1 MPNLLPPNA
10 TTLEKRTAAALSAVD
25 ALPIPIRDYW
35 DPDKCPSELLPYL
48 AAEVSVD
55 GWELAESDDARRAL
69 IKSAIAL
76 HQKRGTPWA
85 IREVVRRLGF
95 GEIELIEGRNVR
107 RRDGTARYNGDWV
120 HGRDNGAWAQYI
132 VRLTQPITLDQAEN
146 LKAVLERYA
155 PKRSELY
162 RLDYTAAPLRHNGRG
177 AYDGQYTRGSIN
189 G

>member
-1 MPNLLPPNA
+1 MRDLLPPNA
-10 TTLEKRTAAALSAVD
+10 TTLEKRAATALAAID

-35 DPDKCPSELLPYL
+35 NPDRCPSALLPYL

-85 IREVVRRLGF
+85 IREVIRRLGF
-95 GEIELIEGRNVR
+95 GEVTLIEGRRVR
-107 RRDGTARYNGDWV
+107 RRDGSVARNGDYL
-120 HGRDNGAWAQYI
+120 HGDATAWAQYI
-132 VRLTQPITLDQAEN
+132 VKLSRAITRDQADN

-155 PKRSELY
+155 PQRSMLAA
-162 RLDYTAAPLRHNGRG
+162 LDYRAAPIRHNGTASRN
-177 AYDGQYTRGSIN
+177 GQYNRGSAT
-189 G
+189 

>member
-1 MPNLLPPNA
+1 MPKLLPPNA
-10 TTLEKRTAAALSAVD
+10 TPLEVRTASALAAVD
-25 ALPIPIRDYW
+25 EIPIPIRDYW
-35 DPDKCPSELLPYL
+35 NPDKCPPALLPYL

-69 IKSAIAL
+69 IKGAIPL

-85 IREVVRRLGF
+85 IREVIRRLGF
-95 GEIELIEGRNVR
+95 GEVDLIEGRNVR

-120 HGRDNGAWAQYI
+120 HGRANGEWAQYI
-132 VRLTQPITLDQAEN
+132 VRLYRPITLDQAEN

-162 RLDYTAAPLRHNGRG
+162 RLDYTQAPLRHNGVGR
-177 AYDGQYTRGSIN
+177 YDGQFTRGSIN
-189 G
+189 A